1 MKYASYIGRGGI
13 AMFNGTVYQ
22 GGKLYYEI
30 PVGILC
36 LESYF
41 PKMRGHLRNP
51 HTYSFP
57 TVMSVIKGLDIPKL
71 LFNPAREMVQP
82 LIDAAKQL
90 EREGVK
96 AITGSCGFMALFQ
109 KEIAEAVSVPV
120 FMSSLLQLPL
130 IRIMH
135 GEKANIGILT
145 ASKNALTPRHLE
157 ACRVDW
163 DSVTVEGM
171 EGNLEF
177 WETIIE
183 GKRTDFNVPELER
196 EIVGTA
202 LRFIETGKLDALL
215 LECTD
220 LAPFARQ
227 IQEQSHVPVYDI
239 NSLMMLVHSTVRW
252 KI

>member
-1 MKYASYIGRGGI
+1 MYESEIYK
-13 AMFNGTVYQ
+13 

-30 PVGILC
+30 PIGILC

-51 HTYSFP
+51 RTYNFP
-57 TVMSVIKGLDIPKL
+57 TVTKVLKGLDIPKL
-71 LFNPAREMVQP
+71 LFNPSKEMIAP
-82 LIDAAKQL
+82 LIQAAQEL
-90 EREGVK
+90 EKEGVK

-109 KEIAEAVSVPV
+109 KEIAESVNIPV

-145 ASKNALTPRHLE
+145 ASKKALGSKHLE
-157 ACRVDW
+157 ACSVDY
-163 DSVTVEGM
+163 DSVFIEGM
-171 EGNLEF
+171 EGNPEF
-177 WETIIE
+177 WETVIE
-183 GKRTDFNVPELER
+183 GKRFDFNLPLLEK

-202 LRFIETGKLDALL
+202 LRFINDKKLDALL

-220 LAPFARQ
+220 LPPFTKQ
-227 IQEQSHVPVYDI
+227 IQQNSHVPVYDI
-239 NSLMMLVHSTVRW
+239 NSLMQLVHSTVQW